1 MVCMLVFF
9 FLPRLPHF
17 GREERST
24 NLPVIPRREVRHAT
38 ERFSA
43 PLAVHEAPES
53 PFPVIGVGAQERG
66 GVEAVVGAGRGEGAC
81 LAARGLGGSQDGGDV
96 EGGFRGA
103 ELTGVR

>member
-1 MVCMLVFF
+1 MHVRFF
-9 FLPRLPHF
+9 STSASTFWER
-17 GREERST
+17 RRST

-103 ELTGVR
+103 ELASVR